1 MHSIERTLIICVFRE
16 SIEKLLATVTEVNF
30 ARGHPDNYFED
41 DRTLDGINS
50 IHLAGRFHAESLFA
64 IMKFLRDQNLTELIR
79 KLLSEVDPHV
89 GNTPLHESAKSPNS
103 LSLTILLI
111 SGSDVDAINKKGYTA
126 LHVAS
131 KSGLEGH
138 CHILL
143 DYGANPNAI
152 GNNEYPKT
160 PLHLSRTQKVV
171 HVLLDHGANPY
182 HVSKNKSVMDVLL
195 QRNPPAVE
203 ELLNLGIETNGQ
215 ALDSADLQIIFNFEI
230 FFHEGKLSLT
240 ETGDEKM
247 QVNEMDA
254 HKKIIESNHKDLLKH
269 PLAEA
274 FLHFKWQL
282 NKKVFLFNCIAFFIF
297 LVTLSSMTILE
308 GKTCL
313 LHNKY

>member
-1 MHSIERTLIICVFRE
+1 M
-16 SIEKLLATVTEVNF
+16 
-30 ARGHPDNYFED
+30 
-41 DRTLDGINS
+41 
-50 IHLAGRFHAESLFA
+50 AGRFHAESLFV
-64 IMKFLRDQNLTELIR
+64 IMKFLRDQNLTDLTK
-79 KLLSEVDPHV
+79 KLLGKIDPHV

-111 SGSDVDAINKKGYTA
+111 SGSDVNAINKKGYSA

-131 KSGLEGH
+131 RSGLDGH

-152 GNNEYPKT
+152 GNNDHPKT
-160 PLHLSRTQKVV
+160 PLHVSRTQKVV

-215 ALDSADLQIIFNFEI
+215 ELDSADLQIIFNFEI
-230 FFHEGKLSLT
+230 FFHEGELSLT
-240 ETGDEKM
+240 ETGDETM

-297 LVTLSSMTILE
+297 LVTLSLMTILE
-308 GKTCL
+308 GKLYFYTISINN
-313 LHNKY
+313 NKKYIYS